1 MAFRLVANFEP
12 TTDGHFIWKM
22 KEELVADG
30 WVVRS
35 SGTGTGGVY
44 GAASDVHALG
54 GPYVN
59 TLDLS
64 TAWFCIRQPVS
75 ASPRREFVFF
85 RPSTTHGVW
94 RIYYSSDGTGF
105 TGGTPSATVAPTAT
119 DAPGGASLVGQM
131 YNGNSNTNNLFSTL
145 AVRQYRQDILIGNSA
160 EGFSFLT
167 QARKIGLNA
176 SYLMIGL
183 DVLLNANGLDT
194 DPAMTI
200 ISGALG
206 SDSERG
212 VGADNV
218 AAFLNSDTATTTVCR
233 GWYLKGGGSAAWVN
247 YPMPGFGWQNGS
259 SQFNMVGTT
268 SPPSVD
274 VNGRMPSFP
283 MLWSRG
289 GAVHATQRGFKGR
302 SRLFRYE
309 MQQAYGRPYADR
321 SRWIMG
327 SFSIPWDGVTK
338 MAM

>member
-1 MAFRLVANFEP
+1 MAFRVVPNFEP
-12 TTDGHFIWKM
+12 LTDGHAIWKM

-44 GAASDVHALG
+44 GAASDVHAPG

-59 TLDLS
+59 TLDLA
-64 TAWFCIRQPVS
+64 TAWFCIRQPVA

-85 RPSTTHGVW
+85 RPNTTHGVW

-119 DAPGGASLVGQM
+119 DAPGGVSLVGQM
-131 YNGNSNTNNLFSTL
+131 FNGNSGTTNLFNTL
-145 AVRQYRQDILIGNSA
+145 VVRSYRQDIIIGDSS
-160 EGFSFLT
+160 EGFSFLM
-167 QARKIGLNA
+167 QLRKIGTN
-176 SYLMIGL
+176 SPGVMIGL
-183 DVLLNANGLDT
+183 DVLLNANGLDP

-200 ISGALG
+200 LGGALG

-212 VGADNV
+212 IAADNTSMW
-218 AAFLNSDTATTTVCR
+218 NNTDSATTAVCR
-233 GWYLKGGGSAAWVN
+233 GWYLKGGGSQAWVN
-247 YPMPGFGWQNGS
+247 YPMPGFGFQNGS
-259 SQFNMVGTT
+259 AQFQMMGST
-268 SPPSVD
+268 SPPGVD
-274 VNGRMPSFP
+274 VNGRLPSLP

-309 MQQAYGRPYADR
+309 MQQAYGRPYPDR

-327 SFSIPWDGVTK
+327 SYSIPWDGVTK